1 MSTTGQRKIKEA
13 EALNIAPIVSMNMA
27 DQVEERLRNYFL
39 QQGYKPG
46 DALPKENDLALALN
60 VSRAVVR
67 EALSR
72 LRMLGMVD
80 SRKRRGMV
88 LTEPDI
94 LSGMDRMMDPRIL
107 GADSMKELFELRLIV
122 EMGVSDLLFMRRNK
136 GDLAKLEEIVEEE
149 EKYAVTLADHAKYD
163 IEFHSTLYHMAG
175 NETLYRFQGMLEFV
189 FEYARKLTEGLEGE
203 ARVGSVSHRDL
214 VQILRKGNPE
224 SFRKAMRKHL
234 EPYYKIL

>member
-1 MSTTGQRKIKEA
+1 MSTTGQRKAKEA
-13 EALNIAPIVSMNMA
+13 EVLNIAPIVSMNMA

-39 QQGYKPG
+39 QQGFKPG

-88 LTEPDI
+88 LTEPDV

-136 GDLAKLEEIVEEE
+136 NDLAKLDKIVEEE
-149 EKYAVTLADHAKYD
+149 EKNAVTMADHARYD

-175 NETLYRFQGMLEFV
+175 NETLYRFQGMLGFV
-189 FEYARKLTEGLEGE
+189 FEYARKLTEGLEDT
-203 ARVGSVSHRDL
+203 ARVGPVSHRDL
-214 VQILRKGNPE
+214 VQILRKGTPE

>member
-1 MSTTGQRKIKEA
+1 MSTTGQRKSKEA
-13 EALNIAPIVSMNMA
+13 ETLNIAPIVSMNMA

-39 QQGYKPG
+39 QQGFKPG

-94 LSGMDRMMDPRIL
+94 LSGMNRMMDPRIL

-136 GDLAKLEEIVEEE
+136 TDLAKLDVIVEEE
-149 EKYAVTLADHAKYD
+149 EKNAVTMADHARYD

-189 FEYARKLTEGLEGE
+189 FEYARKLTEGMDGK

-214 VQILRKGNPE
+214 VQILRKGTPE

>member
-1 MSTTGQRKIKEA
+1 
-13 EALNIAPIVSMNMA
+13 MNMA

-39 QQGYKPG
+39 QQGFKPG

-94 LSGMDRMMDPRIL
+94 LSGMNRMMDPRIL

-136 GDLAKLEEIVEEE
+136 TDLAKLDVIVEEE
-149 EKYAVTLADHAKYD
+149 EKNAVTMADHARYD

-189 FEYARKLTEGLEGE
+189 FEYARKLTEGMDGK

-214 VQILRKGNPE
+214 VQILRKGTPE